1 MEFVWYNKTYF
12 QEGVAS
18 VSYGVKFVVGFLE
31 AKLGKRVA
39 KQILYMILL
48 AFGVDRKRIKD
59 AFGVSD
65 VTLAK
70 YRAALRDEDLERILR
85 QNYNRPQSELE
96 AYRTEIEEAFE
107 AGPPATRREAAL
119 VIEEVTGLKRSLPQI
134 GKFLKKG
141 G

>member
-1 MEFVWYNKTYF
+1 M
-12 QEGVAS
+12 AS
-18 VSYGVKFVVGFLE
+18 VSYGVKFVVDFLE
-31 AKLGKRVA
+31 TKLGKRVA

-48 AFGVDRKRIKD
+48 VFGVERKKIKD
-59 AFGVSD
+59 VFGISD

-70 YRAALRDEDLERILR
+70 YGSALRDEDLGRILN

-96 AYRTEIEEAFE
+96 VYRTEIEEAFE
-107 AGPPATRREAAL
+107 AKPPATRREAAL
-119 VIEEVTGLKRSLPQI
+119 VIEEITGLKRSLPQI

>member
-1 MEFVWYNKTYF
+1 M
-12 QEGVAS
+12 AS
-18 VSYGVKFVVGFLE
+18 VSYGVRFVVDFLE

-48 AFGVDRKRIKD
+48 VFGVDRKKIKD

-70 YRAALRDEDLERILR
+70 YRAALRDEDLGRILM

-96 AYRTEIEEAFE
+96 AYRTRIEEAFE
-107 AGPPATRREAAL
+107 AKPPATRREAAL
-119 VIEEVTGLKRSLPQI
+119 VIEEITGLKRSLPQI